1 VNVTSQTANPNPA
14 PQNTASTTIQVTNPP
29 PVITLGGVSPTSVE
43 CHTSYTDAGATA
55 LDGCQG
61 SVPVSP
67 SNNLDVN
74 TVGTYAY
81 TYNAVDQAGG
91 QATPVSRTV
100 QVVDTTAPVVSVVGA
115 NPTNVECATSF
126 TDLGATASDTCAGP
140 LPTTVAGTVNPNV
153 VGSYTLAYTATD
165 PSGNS
170 GLATRLV
177 AVNDTT
183 PPQLSVLAPAP
194 LTPPDHT
201 YRTFTMANLVS
212 TATDTCDSTV
222 GIASVVI
229 TQVTSD
235 EPDNGNGDGN
245 TVNDIVIA
253 ADCRS
258 VQLRSE
264 RAGPLNGRVYHV
276 TLRVTDASGNSTTKV
291 VLVTVPLSDTSGP
304 AIDDGALNTV
314 LSACH

>member
-1 VNVTSQTANPNPA
+1 
-14 PQNTASTTIQVTNPP
+14 
-29 PVITLGGVSPTSVE
+29 
-43 CHTSYTDAGATA
+43 
-55 LDGCQG
+55 
-61 SVPVSP
+61 
-67 SNNLDVN
+67 
-74 TVGTYAY
+74 
-81 TYNAVDQAGG
+81 
-91 QATPVSRTV
+91 
-100 QVVDTTAPVVSVVGA
+100 
-115 NPTNVECATSF
+115 
-126 TDLGATASDTCAGP
+126 
-140 LPTTVAGTVNPNV
+140 
-153 VGSYTLAYTATD
+153 
-165 PSGNS
+165 
-170 GLATRLV
+170 
-177 AVNDTT
+177 VNDTT
-183 PPQLSVLAPAP
+183 APQLSVLAPAP

-201 YRTFTMANLVS
+201 YRTFTMANLAS
-212 TATDTCDSTV
+212 AATDTCDATV
-222 GIASVVI
+222 GVGSVVI

-304 AIDDGALNTV
+304 AIDDGAMNTV